1 MNTHRQ
7 ITQSATIAA
16 GENVNVT
23 PPPPPPPPILG
34 TDLAVGAM
42 KSARLYR
49 FFPVLALLFGVFA
62 LPNAASAQVFEPI
75 NVSASASGN
84 TLNVS
89 WDRNSGGNVPTS
101 YDVHYTAAAS
111 ATLLWDSG
119 TVGSNP
125 ATQWVDANHT
135 GTVTSHTITGLNYAT
150 TYRVRVAARVSGG
163 ISAWDGGNVSTTTD
177 SAVTLSAMPE
187 EVNEGSSV
195 TVTVTLSAAV
205 DAEGGLVVPIMLTAG
220 TATATADYGTLTS
233 ITVPI
238 NEITATSTI
247 TTNDDDLVEGNE
259 TFTVSVGSSLQSGY
273 TAINSVVVTILD
285 NDASPP
291 TTLTLS
297 ASLNEIPEGGESV
310 ITATLDEPAPTGG
323 TTITLAID
331 PGSTATEGTD
341 YTLAPKTLTIAA
353 SRQTG
358 TATLTILTDEMD
370 EGSET
375 ITIEAISTNPVLNTD
390 PAAPLRLTILA
401 AVQAE
406 PLQSE
411 PLHRVV
417 LPEVARAIADR
428 TTRGISARVGRAL
441 SGNGSDEGGGTA
453 SASAGFGGQRT
464 LAGALADYGA
474 NPANHRRDLLSG
486 SRFALPLNGDSG
498 NGGGLRSASLWASG
512 DYRDLSGEDGA
523 LEFDGNLYGAQIGV
537 DSMVRDDLLAGVA
550 LSWSEGELAYNS
562 GSSGGGTGDYE
573 VDVVSLHPYLGGRT
587 GHLDWWATL
596 GYGNGE
602 VEITPNGGQTASND
616 ITMTTVGAGGS
627 SLLWSRAEDRA
638 RVHLKGEFT
647 RTRMEMDR
655 SAQVDSLSVNAHLA
669 RVALASSRTR
679 SLAGGARMSPSLSL
693 GVRQDGGDG
702 NIGSGA
708 EIGGNLRYDNSAS
721 GVSASVSAHGLF
733 GRSDYEEWGIQG
745 MVHLSPGA
753 DGQGLSFEMRPGY
766 GNGGAGAGNTGR
778 IWSHG
783 LRGDAT
789 PATDDA
795 SGRLEMRLGYGLS
808 APGGRDGLLTPWSG
822 LTLHDNGTRYRLGL
836 NWSPRGPFILRLHG
850 ERRERGNAGTDHA
863 VLLKGEMRF

>member
-1 MNTHRQ
+1 MNISQQ
-7 ITQSATIAA
+7 ITGVQSNEIH
-16 GENVNVT
+16 T
-23 PPPPPPPPILG
+23 PPPPPPISG

-42 KSARLYR
+42 KSARLSR
-49 FFPVLALLFGVFA
+49 LLPVLALLLGVFA
-62 LPNAASAQVFEPI
+62 LPNAASAQAVFEVI
-75 NVSASASGN
+75 NLSVSASGN
-84 TLNVS
+84 TLSVS
-89 WDRNSGGNVPTS
+89 WDRNNDGAAPLG
-101 YDVHYTAAAS
+101 YLVHYTASTTVNPLA
-111 ATLLWDSG
+111 
-119 TVGSNP
+119 TVGTNP
-125 ATQWVDANHT
+125 ATEWANANHS
-135 GTVTSHTITGLNYAT
+135 GTTPSHTISGLNYAT
-150 TYRVRVAARVSGG
+150 AYWVRVASRGTNNFGHWQAVS
-163 ISAWDGGNVSTTTD
+163 VTTD
-177 SAVTLSAMPE
+177 SAVTLSVDE
-187 EVNEGSSV
+187 TTVTEGSSV

-205 DAEGGLVVPIMLTAG
+205 DAEGGVVVPIMLTAG
-220 TATATADYGTLTS
+220 TATETADYGTLTS

-238 NEITATSTI
+238 NEATATGTI
-247 TTNDDDLVEGNE
+247 TTNDDDLVEGAE
-259 TFTVSVGSSLQSGY
+259 TFTVSLGSLPTGFVSI
-273 TAINSVVVTILD
+273 TPNSAEITIAD
-285 NDASPP
+285 NDAPPP

-297 ASLNEIPEGGESV
+297 ASLEEIPEGGESV

-323 TTITLAID
+323 TIIMLAID
-331 PGSTATEGTD
+331 TGSTATEGTD

-370 EGSET
+370 EESET
-375 ITIEAISTNPVLNTD
+375 ITIEATSTNPVLNTD

-428 TTRGISARVGRAL
+428 TTRAVSARVGRAF
-441 SGNGSDEGGGTA
+441 SGNGRDEGGGTA
-453 SASAGFGGQRT
+453 SASASFGGQRT

-669 RVALASSRTR
+669 RVALATSRTR

-733 GRSDYEEWGIQG
+733 GRSDYEEWGIQALVQ
-745 MVHLSPGA
+745 MSAGA

-766 GNGGAGAGNTGR
+766 GGNASTGAGDTGR

-795 SGRLEMRLGYGLS
+795 SGRLEMRMGYGLS
-808 APGGRDGLLTPWSG
+808 ASGQRNGLLTPWSG
-822 LTLHDNGTRYRLGL
+822 LTLHDNGTRYRMGL
-836 NWSPRGPFILRLHG
+836 DWASAGQFPFTLRLSG
-850 ERRERGNAGTDHA
+850 ERREHENANTDHA